1 MTAANVAQVDEG
13 IGLHLSQNVRTYT
26 YAETAEEGVVQM
38 FKEMRVAGTRW
49 HDFKQE
55 ARPNTPANKIGQLLS
70 QDYVFRLLETIV
82 DNSFQHYT
90 HSDVF
95 KISTLMKDLMSPT
108 GGVSRSVRPPDV
120 RARRTDATIDSF
132 WWRSCCS
139 WNSGSACV
147 STR

>member
-1 MTAANVAQVDEG
+1 M
-13 IGLHLSQNVRTYT
+13 RTYT

-38 FKEMRVAGTRW
+38 FKEMRVAGKRW

-55 ARPNTPANKIGQLLS
+55 ARANTPANKIGQLLS

-95 KISTLMKDLMSPT
+95 KISTLMKDLMSPA
-108 GGVSRSVRPPDV
+108 GGVSRSARPSD
-120 RARRTDATIDSF
+120 
-132 WWRSCCS
+132 C
-139 WNSGSACV
+139 
-147 STR
+147 